1 MSNQSRLT
9 DAELRL
15 MDIIWDRAP
24 VSVQGV
30 VDALP
35 RDLDLAYST
44 VLTTM
49 RILEEKGFLTHT
61 KEGRAFVYHPV
72 IAREAASRSALKYVL
87 DKFFGSKPELL
98 VQNILGDGDISKNEL
113 AKLRQL
119 IAEAETTK

>member
-1 MSNQSRLT
+1 MSETQPRLT
-9 DAELRL
+9 DAEVRL

-24 VSVQGV
+24 ISVQGV

-35 RDLDLAYST
+35 PELGLAYST

-49 RILEEKGFLTHT
+49 RILEDKGYLRHT

-72 IAREAASRSALKYVL
+72 VAREEARRSALRHVL

-98 VQNILGDGDISKNEL
+98 VQNILGGGDLSKKEL
-113 AKLRQL
+113 AKLKQL
-119 IAEAETTK
+119 ISEAEK